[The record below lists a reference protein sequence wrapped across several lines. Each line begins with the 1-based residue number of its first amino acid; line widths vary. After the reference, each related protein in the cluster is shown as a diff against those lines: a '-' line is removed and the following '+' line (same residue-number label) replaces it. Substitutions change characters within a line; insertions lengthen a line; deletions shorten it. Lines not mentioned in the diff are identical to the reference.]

1 MKVKGAGSITEK
13 KNPKTGKS
21 YTPKKWKCTISLGIN
36 KATGKYDRLQF
47 YVQGSKADA
56 RKVINAKISEL
67 ENGVSI
73 DADKI
78 TFSVFMNEYIENRK
92 ANNEL
97 STATISN
104 YENYINHWIK
114 PFLGDCIVKDI
125 RPLTVEKWHREARKA
140 GASGRTIQ
148 AAHKLAKMAFKK
160 AVRDGLAL
168 SNPFDLVETPKAESK
183 KRGYLEPSEVG
194 RMLSILSSE
203 EKTGFNTAIILG
215 LATGARRGEV
225 LGLTWENVDLQ
236 NGTIRIVQSL
246 VQVDGARKNGVSA
259 KKIKAPKTE
268 SGKRSISLDPFT
280 LEWLTEWK
288 RQQKDELKGLKVIQT
303 QKTPVCCSL
312 YDSKFN
318 GVAVF
323 AGGMLDPQTFS
334 SQFHRFCSEHGFYS
348 TTGKVLCFHELRHTQ
363 ATFLLSHGE
372 DVISVSARMGHASPS
387 ITSDMYAHAMPERD
401 KECAAVIGEIFE
413 RVKTA

>member
-1 MKVKGAGSITEK
+1 MKVRGAGSITEK

-21 YTPKKWKCTISLGIN
+21 YTPKRWECAISLGKN
-36 KATGKYDRLQF
+36 KRTGKYEKTRI
-47 YVQGSKADA
+47 YITGSKADA
-56 RKVINAKISEL
+56 RKALNAKIAEL

-73 DADKI
+73 YADKV
-78 TFSVFMNEYIENRK
+78 TFSQFMDEYIENRK

-97 STATISN
+97 SGATITN
-104 YENYINHWIK
+104 YENYIDHWITPFIGQYIVRDIK
-114 PFLGDCIVKDI
+114 PIIVE
-125 RPLTVEKWHREARKA
+125 RWHRDAREA

-160 AVRDGLAL
+160 AVRDGLPL
-168 SNPFDLVETPKAESK
+168 SNPFDLVDTPKAESK

-194 RMLSILSSE
+194 RMLSILSNE

-225 LGLTWENVDLQ
+225 LGLTWENVDLE
-236 NGTIRIVQSL
+236 NGVIRIVQSL

-288 RQQKDELKGLKVIQT
+288 RQQKNELKALKVIQT

-413 RVKTA
+413 SVKTA

>member
-1 MKVKGAGSITEK
+1 MKVRGAGSITEK

-21 YTPKKWKCTISLGIN
+21 YTPKKWKCTISLGKN
-36 KATGKYDRLQF
+36 KATGKYDRVQF
-47 YVQGSKADA
+47 YVVGTKTDAKKAISSKIA
-56 RKVINAKISEL
+56 EL

-73 DADKI
+73 DADKV
-78 TFSVFMNEYIENRK
+78 TFAQFMNEYIENRK
-92 ANNEL
+92 ANDEL
-97 STATISN
+97 SGATITN
-104 YENYINHWIK
+104 YENYIDHWITPFIGQYIVRDIK
-114 PFLGDCIVKDI
+114 PIIVE
-125 RPLTVEKWHREARKA
+125 RWHRDAREA

-168 SNPFDLVETPKAESK
+168 SNPFDLVDTPKAEGK
-183 KRGYLEPSEVG
+183 KRGYLVPSEVG

-413 RVKTA
+413 RVKSA

>member
-1 MKVKGAGSITEK
+1 MKVRGAGSITEK

-21 YTPKKWKCTISLGIN
+21 YTPKKWKCTISLGKN
-36 KATGKYDRLQF
+36 KATGKYDRVQF
-47 YVQGSKADA
+47 YVVGTKTDAKKAISSKIA
-56 RKVINAKISEL
+56 EL

-73 DADKI
+73 DADKV
-78 TFSVFMNEYIENRK
+78 TFAQFMNEYIENRK

-97 STATISN
+97 SAATIAN
-104 YENYINHWIK
+104 YENYIDHWITPFIGQYIVRDIK
-114 PFLGDCIVKDI
+114 PIIVE
-125 RPLTVEKWHREARKA
+125 RWHRDAREA

-168 SNPFDLVETPKAESK
+168 SNPFDLVDTPKAEGK
-183 KRGYLEPSEVG
+183 KRGYLVPSEVG
-194 RMLSILSSE
+194 RMLAALRAE
-203 EKTGFNTAIILG
+203 KKTGFNTAVVLG

-225 LGLTWENVDLQ
+225 LGLTWENVDLE
-236 NGTIRIVQSL
+236 NGVIRIVQSL
-246 VQVDGARKNGVSA
+246 VQVDGARKRGVSA
-259 KKIKAPKTE
+259 KQIKAPKTE

-280 LEWLTEWK
+280 LEWLIEWK
-288 RQQKDELKGLKVIQT
+288 KIQKSELMGLNVVQT

-312 YDSKFN
+312 YDAKFN
-318 GVAVF
+318 GVSVF
-323 AGGMLDPQTFS
+323 AGGTLDPQAFS
-334 SQFHRFCSEHGFYS
+334 SQFHRFCDENGFYS

-413 RVKTA
+413 RVKSA